1 MRISEIAL
9 PRFKSK
15 DERSQKKEVTL
26 WFSHY
31 FRAREAAKEIFNIQ
45 ADPIQMPYSQP
56 ETVSWNNDFY
66 PRPYLDKL
74 EPLLKIL
81 GVVPTLLEK
90 DQAVIDIADLAKKLV
105 DSLEV
110 YRNIRIVSSSDFKLR
125 EAFFGSG
132 KKKPPPPPEYPRPE
146 VTAWLDDM
154 ITDRTRNLDPDQEK
168 LNALLLKSRE
178 EPKIMPGIRPEIKF
192 PQEIKPEWEEVKDWR
207 EVKRDYHNQISLDLK
222 NFVYPKNLI
231 KLISKS
237 GMAIKI

>member
-1 MRISEIAL
+1 
-9 PRFKSK
+9 
-15 DERSQKKEVTL
+15 
-26 WFSHY
+26 
-31 FRAREAAKEIFNIQ
+31 
-45 ADPIQMPYSQP
+45 
-56 ETVSWNNDFY
+56 VSWNNDFY

-168 LNALLLKSRE
+168 TNRAYLATRSQ
-178 EPKIMPGIRPEIKF
+178 PKIMPGVKPEIKF
-192 PQEIKPEWEEVKDWR
+192 PQEEEPEWKKVKDWR
-207 EVKRDYHNQISLDLK
+207 IVKRDYHNQISLDLK